1 MTPQC
6 GRSSLGPLGATRA
19 AQSSPF
25 SSRQEQS
32 AIVDQRT
39 HPESTASSHRTQLK
53 KKKGERKEKKAS
65 IFHQTT
71 LFYLVQIK
79 ASTPTVL
86 QVEMAL
92 LFLAPP
98 QVEQQS
104 DAAHFFSESRQL
116 ALPVHHT
123 ASETGGKAEGRERQ
137 RAAGPKHLAH
147 VELFDLV
154 VLRRF
159 LIRFCVVCFVFCFT
173 D

>member
-19 AQSSPF
+19 ARSSPF

-39 HPESTASSHRTQLK
+39 HPESRASSHRTQLK
-53 KKKGERKEKKAS
+53 KKRERKEKKAS

-92 LFLAPP
+92 LFFAPP

-104 DAAHFFSESRQL
+104 DSAHFFSQSRQL

-137 RAAGPKHLAH
+137 RAPGPKHVAH
-147 VELFDLV
+147 IELFDLV
-154 VLRRF
+154 VLCRF
-159 LIRFCVVCFVFCFT
+159 LIRFCAVCVCVFF
-173 D
+173 